1 MLSGKSDIISHH
13 GMRKNTSNWS
23 KADSDQSKSAEFKDP
38 NFTPEKLVIRKNR
51 DVWYYDATA
60 LCQLHH
66 PMVIFQDPAKA
77 SHHSEIQ
84 VPLASS
90 SDGDT
95 VSHMETYFHKY
106 LFTKWDFKSMRNK
119 VTVFKWSN
127 LTLLF
132 VPMSC
137 NAPNVCYVP
146 SAAGPYPC
154 WWQWS
159 WTCDSEHGHSQGGSH
174 KQHLAPEKTHR
185 GTIWNT
191 FFGGK
196 STGVFHTTESLGLSE
211 ILPFCGK
218 STWVLPL
225 NLHIIHRFSQAL
237 TFKGNMN

>member
-1 MLSGKSDIISHH
+1 MPYTKTHTNNASRWCYLAKVISSHVMERGKPQATGRKQIRTRVRVQSSRTQISPL
-13 GMRKNTSNWS
+13 RSWWS
-23 KADSDQSKSAEFKDP
+23 E
-38 NFTPEKLVIRKNR
+38 KNR

-84 VPLASS
+84 VSLTSS

-95 VSHMETYFHKY
+95 VSHMETYFHIY

-137 NAPNVCYVP
+137 NAPNVSYVP

-185 GTIWNT
+185 GSIWNT
-191 FFGGK
+191 FFCGK
-196 STGVFHTTESLGLSE
+196 STGVFHTTES
-211 ILPFCGK
+211 
-218 STWVLPL
+218 
-225 NLHIIHRFSQAL
+225 
-237 TFKGNMN
+237 